1 MEPMTYGE
9 MVADRIRETR
19 RAAERER
26 LGARRSMHSEP
37 VIASWRIASGR
48 LLVSLGERV
57 AGCAELAR
65 GEVKPAF
72 KVLG

>member
-9 MVADRIRETR
+9 MVADRIREA
-19 RAAERER
+19 RAEAARER
-26 LGARRSMHSEP
+26 AGARRSVHSTP

-48 LLVSLGERV
+48 LLVSLGERL

>member
-9 MVADRIRETR
+9 MVADRIREA
-19 RAAERER
+19 RADAERER
-26 LGARRSMHSEP
+26 LGARRSIHSTP
-37 VIASWRIASGR
+37 VIGSWRIASGR

-65 GEVKPAF
+65 GEVKPN
-72 KVLG
+72 VRLIG